1 MVEGTALNPWVSE
14 QVLTCSDDDTGL
26 RAVIAID
33 DTTLGPGFGGVRL
46 APYPSALDAI
56 VEAQRL
62 AATMTRKHALA
73 DLPYGG
79 AQAVI
84 LEHSARSELAGVGRQ
99 RVFEKFAQVVRQLGG
114 HFIPGVD
121 MGTTQADMR
130 CMQSAGARVYSV
142 GEDPYP
148 WIARGV
154 HAAIRA
160 GAGHAWGSADLV
172 GMRVALQGAGHVGAA
187 LARLLA
193 DDGARVLVG
202 DVDHDR
208 ARRLADRVGGLVI
221 DPADAPYAQCDVFV
235 PCAVAQVLRVD
246 SADRLQC
253 RLIAGSANDIL
264 ADDAAAEAI
273 AAAGVSLV
281 PDFVA
286 NAGGVI
292 HEHARA
298 MGWDTER
305 LAEDVDR
312 IGTRVGE
319 LLARATE
326 TGQTPWRVAVD
337 RAHERLSH
345 ARDI

>member
-1 MVEGTALNPWVSE
+1 MVEGTALNPWSSE
-14 QVLTCSDDDTGL
+14 QVLTCADNDTGL

-84 LEHSARSELAGVGRQ
+84 LDHSAHDALGAGARQ
-99 RVFEKFAQVVRQLGG
+99 RLFERFARVVQQLGG

-121 MGTTQADMR
+121 MGTTQADLSRMR
-130 CMQSAGARVYSV
+130 DAGARVY
-142 GEDPYP
+142 GAGHDPYP

-154 HAAIRA
+154 HAALRA
-160 GAGHAWGSADLV
+160 GAARVFGSEDLL
-172 GMRVALQGAGHVGAA
+172 GMRVAVQGAGQVGAA

-202 DVDHDR
+202 DIDHDR
-208 ARRLADRVGGLVI
+208 AQRLADRIGGLVI
-221 DPADAPYAQCDVFV
+221 DPADAPYAQCDIFV
-235 PCAVAQVLRVD
+235 PCAVAQVLRAD

-264 ADDAAAEAI
+264 ADEAAAEAI
-273 AAAGVSLV
+273 AAVGVSLV

-312 IGTRVGE
+312 IGTRAGE
-319 LLARATE
+319 LLDRAAQN
-326 TGQTPWRVAVD
+326 GQTPWRVAVD

-345 ARDI
+345 ARDV